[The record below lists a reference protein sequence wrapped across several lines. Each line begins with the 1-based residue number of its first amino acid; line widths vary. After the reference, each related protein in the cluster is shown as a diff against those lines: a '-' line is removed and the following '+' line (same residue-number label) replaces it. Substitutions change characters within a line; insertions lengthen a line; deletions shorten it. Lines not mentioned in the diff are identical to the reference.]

1 MSLDDLNE
9 ELPLQLDNE
18 EYDTLSGY
26 LIDMLGY
33 IPEDGSH
40 PSLDVDHLHFDIL
53 KVEDKHI
60 ETVRLVIQKD
70 FLTSAETTNRENTE
84 IKKED

>member
-1 MSLDDLNE
+1 M
-9 ELPLQLDNE
+9 
-18 EYDTLSGY
+18 
-26 LIDMLGY
+26 
-33 IPEDGSH
+33 
-40 PSLDVDHLHFDIL
+40 DHLHFDIL

-70 FLTSAETTNRENTE
+70 FLTSEETTNRENTE